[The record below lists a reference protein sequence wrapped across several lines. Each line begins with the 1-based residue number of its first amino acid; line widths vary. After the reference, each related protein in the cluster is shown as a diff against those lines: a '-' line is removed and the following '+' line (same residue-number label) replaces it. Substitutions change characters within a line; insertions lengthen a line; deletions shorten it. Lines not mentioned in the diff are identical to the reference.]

1 MTTSDLKFRS
11 DYMEKM
17 SFVIPCYGSELTI
30 EGVLDEIH
38 AVMVRKPEYD
48 YEIICVNDC
57 SPDNVLKVLK
67 KRAER
72 ETKLTVVDLTRNV
85 GKQSAM
91 LAGYSLLSGDYVIN
105 IDDDGQCPLDEL
117 WNLFASIQSGSDA
130 VYAAYTLIK
139 QSMFKRFGSK
149 INSMMAYFIIG
160 KPKNLQTSNYSIFKR
175 FIADEIRKYKN
186 NYPYISGLLLKTTN
200 KIANV
205 PMEERERTAGH
216 GNFTFR
222 KSLSLWLNGFTAF
235 SVKPL
240 RISSLFGF
248 MTALGGFVYGLS
260 IIIRRLFFTPNMATG
275 FPSIMAAMLL
285 IGGVVM
291 MMLGMIGEYI
301 GRIYIN
307 QNNLPQYVIREV
319 VKGAE

>member
-1 MTTSDLKFRS
+1 
-11 DYMEKM
+11 MEKM

-38 AVMVRKPEYD
+38 VVMAQKPEYD
-48 YEIICVNDC
+48 YEIICINDC
-57 SPDNVLKVLK
+57 SPDNVLEVLK
-67 KRAER
+67 KRAGR
-72 ETKLTVVDLTRNV
+72 ETKLIVVDLTRNV

-130 VYAAYTLIK
+130 VYAAYTIIK
-139 QSMFKRFGSK
+139 QSVFKKFGSK
-149 INSMMAYFIIG
+149 INSMMAHFIIG
-160 KPKNLQTSNYSIFKR
+160 KPKDLQTSNYSVFKR
-175 FIADEIRKYKN
+175 FIADEIRKYRN

-205 PMEERERTAGH
+205 SMEERERTAGH

-222 KSLSLWLNGFTAF
+222 KSFSLWLNGFTAF

-248 MTALGGFVYGLS
+248 LMAFGGFVYGLS
-260 IIIRRLFFTPNMATG
+260 IIIRRLFITPHMATG
-275 FPSIMAAMLL
+275 FPSIMAIMLL

-319 VKGAE
+319 VKGVSE